1 MHYHPYAFSHA
12 LPLCAATPV
21 AADTLQSFTSLSLV
35 PLTVSERLPL
45 VLPMRYRA
53 ALRVWTA
60 LSLLATL
67 LSC

>member
-1 MHYHPYAFSHA
+1 MHYHPYAFSRA
-12 LPLCAATPV
+12 VLLCAATPV
-21 AADTLQSFTSLSLV
+21 AADTLQSFTSLYLV
-35 PLTVSERLPL
+35 PLAMPEWLPL
-45 VLPMRYRA
+45 VLPMCYRA